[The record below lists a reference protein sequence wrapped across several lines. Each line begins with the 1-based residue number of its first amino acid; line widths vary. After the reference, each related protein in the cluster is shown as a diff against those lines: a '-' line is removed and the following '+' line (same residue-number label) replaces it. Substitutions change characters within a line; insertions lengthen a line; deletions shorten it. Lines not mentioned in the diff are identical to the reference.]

1 MKPFFSIRVEYNP
14 ADAYDQSHRDGHA
27 VRMTVARQV
36 PVQVNRLSPMPAPG
50 QDSVEAQ
57 KKAHADDQKSIV
69 SAIVRAVMFLDR
81 VRFDSGEYDLADDVI
96 FELANRSGD
105 MEAAV
110 GCLVD
115 QTIKGCDEGFLDA
128 LQKMIDK
135 ERGVKTVLTAGMK
148 NVLDDERSK
157 QTPAGG
163 AG

>member
-14 ADAYDQSHRDGHA
+14 ADSDDQSHRDGHA

-36 PVQVNRLSPMPAPG
+36 SPMPAPG
-50 QDSVEAQ
+50 QDSFEAR
-57 KKAHADDQKSIV
+57 KKAHADDQESIV

-81 VRFDSGEYDLADDVI
+81 VRADSGEYDFADDVI

-110 GCLVD
+110 GCLVA
-115 QTIKGCDEGFLDA
+115 QTIEGCDEDFLDA

-135 ERGVKTVLTAGMK
+135 ERKGTETSG
-148 NVLDDERSK
+148 
-157 QTPAGG
+157 
-163 AG
+163 